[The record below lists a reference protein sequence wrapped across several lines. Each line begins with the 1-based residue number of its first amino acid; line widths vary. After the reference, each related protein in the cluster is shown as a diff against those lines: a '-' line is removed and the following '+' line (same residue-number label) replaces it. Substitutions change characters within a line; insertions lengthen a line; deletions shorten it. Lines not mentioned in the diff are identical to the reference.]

1 MSSEMPEW
9 AKNFKRCCDRVPRA
23 MLGMSWWKNLGFN
36 SPCECTRQL
45 AEAGCEYRSHYL
57 NMKAF
62 GDQYSAQFVIQDPA
76 DWKANPEWIKLWK
89 GDQE

>member
-9 AKNFKRCCDRVPRA
+9 AKNFKRCCTTAPRS

-36 SPCECTRQL
+36 SPCSCTEQL
-45 AEAGCEYRSHYL
+45 YAAGCRYRSDYL
-57 NMKAF
+57 NLAAF
-62 GDQYSAQFVIQDPA
+62 GDEYGASFVIQDPE

-89 GDQE
+89 GDAE